1 MVVRWVSLD
10 QKGLLRPHEVIRVVK
25 KIFYGLPYVQFLHFF
40 INFGA
45 IIVYQ
50 INGPLKNVILR
61 KTPFHLIRISHLSCG
76 WRSESGLL
84 LTVRN
89 AKRGF
94 PQSSKRD
101 SRHVNSRVNGTS
113 TTIYI
118 PFLASVS
125 RKTTQ
130 FLQPYHFAN

>member
-25 KIFYGLPYVQFLHFF
+25 KIFYGLPYVQFLHFY

-89 AKRGF
+89 AKRVF
-94 PQSSKRD
+94 PQRSKRD
-101 SRHVNSRVNGTS
+101 SRHVYSRVKGTS
-113 TTIYI
+113 TIYI